1 MEEFNRKTQPA
12 VVLNLFV
19 HTMLR
24 SSLWDS
30 LTRASEDILIKM
42 W

>member
-1 MEEFNRKTQPA
+1 MEEFNQKTQPA

-24 SSLWDS
+24 SSLWDG
-30 LTRASEDILIKM
+30 ASEDILIKM